1 MGCME
6 AATIDR
12 EGLFATYCYLCRRG
26 ARKFLRRGLE
36 RADLEQ
42 VAAIGLVKACERYDD
57 RLGIPFEAYAWRM
70 ILGELGHHVRAHEH
84 LVRPPR
90 KLQALERRYW
100 TEWERLCSALDRE
113 PSDAELADAM
123 ETTSEVIGEI
133 RELRL
138 LLHGA
143 CRGDTDFLDASR
155 SIWAGTPGLDVDEL
169 FCLRKGLAA
178 LSTLERQIVIGTYWC
193 GLPRTML
200 ARKLGVPPNAIA
212 RLRAKAV
219 RRLREYYAAA

>member
-6 AATIDR
+6 AATVDR

-26 ARKFLRRGLE
+26 GRKFLRRGLE

-57 RLGIPFEAYAWRM
+57 LFGIPFEAFARRM
-70 ILGELGHHVRAHEH
+70 ILGELGHHVRAHEY

-100 TEWERLCSALDRE
+100 TEWERLCSTLDRE
-113 PSDAELADAM
+113 PSDSELAHAM
-123 ETTSEVIGEI
+123 ETTRETLSEI
-133 RELRL
+133 RRLRRQ
-138 LLHGA
+138 GP
-143 CRGDTDFLDASR
+143 RPGDMEFLDASQPSR
-155 SIWAGTPGLDVDEL
+155 AATPVLGVDEL
-169 FCLRKGLAA
+169 LCLRQGLAA
-178 LSTLERQIVIGTYWC
+178 LSTLERRVVIGTFWC
-193 GLPRTML
+193 QLPHPPL
-200 ARKLGVPPNAIA
+200 ARKLGVCPNTIT

-219 RRLREYYAAA
+219 QRLREYYVAV